1 MSEMKFPV
9 GIQSFEDLRNKGF
22 VYIDKTALVYQLVD
36 TGKYYF
42 LSRPRRFGK
51 SLLMSTIEA
60 YLSGRKDLFEG
71 LALEKLETEWTQYPI
86 LHLDLNSQKY
96 DTPEALTEVLDE
108 TLTKWETVYG
118 SNDAEIGLGRRFGGV
133 MQRAYEK
140 TGRQVV
146 VLIDEYDKPL
156 LQAYGNDDLLNDY
169 RGTLKAFY
177 GNLKSCDKYI
187 KFALLTGVT
196 KFGKVS
202 VFSDLNNLMDISMD
216 LRYAPICGITEG
228 ELHDYFDNEI
238 QLLAEAQ
245 KMTVEETYAKLK
257 EDFDGYHF
265 HEDAEGM
272 YNPFSILNTLAKRQF
287 RDYWFE
293 TGTPT
298 LLVDMLRNCDYDLAA
313 LTSEE
318 VTTDVL
324 DCIFD
329 NDNPLPVIFQS
340 GYLTIKSYDK
350 EFNTFTLCYPNR
362 EVKEGFIRFLLPYYT
377 QNKRHNTFDL
387 RRFVQDLRSG
397 RVEEFM
403 TRLQSLFADTP
414 YLLVHGGD
422 RERHYHNVI
431 YLLTRLMG
439 FYVKAE
445 YQTAAGRI
453 DMVLETSDYVYVME
467 FKLNGSAEEAL
478 QQINDK
484 GYALPFLS
492 SGKKVFK
499 IGINFSAE
507 TKSIDRWAIEE

>member
-9 GIQSFEDLRNKGF
+9 GIQQFEKIRQGGY
-22 VYIDKTALVYQLVD
+22 VYIDKTKYIYDLVD
-36 TGKYYF
+36 RGCYYF

-387 RRFVQDLRSG
+387 RRFVQDLRGG

>member
-9 GIQSFEDLRNKGF
+9 GIQQFEKLRQGGY
-22 VYIDKTALVYQLVD
+22 VYIDKTKYIYDLVD
-36 TGKYYF
+36 RGCYYF

-71 LALEKLETEWTQYPI
+71 LAIEKLETEWTQYPI

-96 DTPEALTEVLDE
+96 DTPEALTDILNNAVSQWEQTYGIVE
-108 TLTKWETVYG
+108 TEK
-118 SNDAEIGLGRRFGGV
+118 SLGMRFGGV

-298 LLVDMLRNCDYDLAA
+298 LLVNMLRNTNFDLDT
-313 LTSEE
+313 LTTEPVSSDE
-318 VTTDVL
+318 L

-329 NDNPLPVIFQS
+329 DDNPVPVIFQS
-340 GYLTIKSYDK
+340 GYLTINTYNR
-350 EFNTFTLCYPNR
+350 EFNSYTLCYPNR

-377 QNKRHNTFDL
+377 QNKKRGSFKLDN
-387 RRFVQDLRSG
+387 FVQDLRGG

-431 YLLTRLMG
+431 YLLTLLMG

-453 DMVLETSDYVYVME
+453 DMVLETSDYVYVIE

-484 GYALPFLS
+484 GYAQPFLS

-499 IGINFSAE
+499 IGVNFSAE

>member
-1 MSEMKFPV
+1 
-9 GIQSFEDLRNKGF
+9 
-22 VYIDKTALVYQLVD
+22 
-36 TGKYYF
+36 
-42 LSRPRRFGK
+42 
-51 SLLMSTIEA
+51 
-60 YLSGRKDLFEG
+60 
-71 LALEKLETEWTQYPI
+71 
-86 LHLDLNSQKY
+86 
-96 DTPEALTEVLDE
+96 
-108 TLTKWETVYG
+108 
-118 SNDAEIGLGRRFGGV
+118 
-133 MQRAYEK
+133 
-140 TGRQVV
+140 
-146 VLIDEYDKPL
+146 
-156 LQAYGNDDLLNDY
+156 
-169 RGTLKAFY
+169 
-177 GNLKSCDKYI
+177 
-187 KFALLTGVT
+187 
-196 KFGKVS
+196 
-202 VFSDLNNLMDISMD
+202 MDISMD

-387 RRFVQDLRSG
+387 RRFVQDLRGG

-492 SGKKVFK
+492 SGKKVYK

>member
-22 VYIDKTALVYQLVD
+22 VYIDKTAFVYQLVD

-108 TLTKWETVYG
+108 TLTKWETIYG

-350 EFNTFTLCYPNR
+350 EFNTYTLCYPNR

>member
-22 VYIDKTALVYQLVD
+22 VYIDKTAFVYQLVD
-36 TGKYYF
+36 TGKDCF

-238 QLLAEAQ
+238 HLLAEAQ

-272 YNPFSILNTLAKRQF
+272 YNPFSILNTF
-287 RDYWFE
+287 
-293 TGTPT
+293 
-298 LLVDMLRNCDYDLAA
+298 N
-313 LTSEE
+313 
-318 VTTDVL
+318 
-324 DCIFD
+324 
-329 NDNPLPVIFQS
+329 
-340 GYLTIKSYDK
+340 KS
-350 EFNTFTLCYPNR
+350 FC
-362 EVKEGFIRFLLPYYT
+362 GFISNGIIIHTMP
-377 QNKRHNTFDL
+377 
-387 RRFVQDLRSG
+387 
-397 RVEEFM
+397 EF
-403 TRLQSLFADTP
+403 
-414 YLLVHGGD
+414 YW
-422 RERHYHNVI
+422 
-431 YLLTRLMG
+431 
-439 FYVKAE
+439 
-445 YQTAAGRI
+445 TAI
-453 DMVLETSDYVYVME
+453 M
-467 FKLNGSAEEAL
+467 
-478 QQINDK
+478 
-484 GYALPFLS
+484 
-492 SGKKVFK
+492 
-499 IGINFSAE
+499 
-507 TKSIDRWAIEE
+507 SIL

>member
-387 RRFVQDLRSG
+387 RRFVQDLRGG

-453 DMVLETSDYVYVME
+453 DMVLETTDYVYVME

-507 TKSIDRWAIEE
+507 TKSIDRWTIEE

>member
-9 GIQSFEDLRNKGF
+9 GIQQFEKIRQGGY
-22 VYIDKTALVYQLVD
+22 VYIDKTKYIYDLVD
-36 TGKYYF
+36 RGCYYF

-202 VFSDLNNLMDISMD
+202 VFSDLNNLEDISM
-216 LRYAPICGITEG
+216 LKNYTGICGITND
-228 ELHDYFDNEI
+228 ELHQYFDLQIEE
-238 QLLAEAQ
+238 LAQ
-245 KMTVEETYAKLK
+245 DNGMTK
-257 EDFDGYHF
+257 EDAYDKLREDYDGYHF
-265 HEDAEGM
+265 CQNSEGI
-272 YNPFSILNTLAKRQF
+272 YNPFSVLNTLKNRQF

-387 RRFVQDLRSG
+387 RRFVQDLRGG

>member
-387 RRFVQDLRSG
+387 RRFVQDLRGG

-439 FYVKAE
+439 CYVKAE

-467 FKLNGSAEEAL
+467 FKLDGSAEEAL

>member
-9 GIQSFEDLRNKGF
+9 GIQQFEKLRQGGY
-22 VYIDKTALVYQLVD
+22 VYIDKTQYIYDLID
-36 TGKYYF
+36 RGCYYF

-96 DTPEALTEVLDE
+96 DTPEALTDILNNAVSQWEQIYGIVE
-108 TLTKWETVYG
+108 TEK
-118 SNDAEIGLGRRFGGV
+118 SLGMRFGGV

-156 LQAYGNDDLLNDY
+156 LQAYGNDELLNEY

-202 VFSDLNNLMDISMD
+202 VFSDLNNLEDISMIKK
-216 LRYAPICGITEG
+216 YSGICGITEK
-228 ELHDYFDNEI
+228 ELHNYFDNEVH
-238 QLLAEAQ
+238 LLAEAQ
-245 KMTVEETYAKLK
+245 NMSIEETYAKLK

-265 HEDAEGM
+265 CEDTEGM
-272 YNPFSILNTLAKRQF
+272 YNPFSVLNTLKNKQF

-298 LLVDMLRNCDYDLAA
+298 LLVNMLRNTNFDLDT
-313 LTSEE
+313 LTTEPVSSDE
-318 VTTDVL
+318 L

-329 NDNPLPVIFQS
+329 DDNPVPVIFQS
-340 GYLTIKSYDK
+340 GYLTINTYNR
-350 EFNTFTLCYPNR
+350 EFNSYTLCYPNR

-377 QNKRHNTFDL
+377 QNKKRGSFKLDY
-387 RRFVQDLRSG
+387 FVQDLRSG
-397 RVEEFM
+397 RAEEFM
-403 TRLQSLFADTP
+403 IRLKSLFADTP
-414 YLLVHGGD
+414 YLLVQGGD

-453 DMVLETSDYVYVME
+453 DMVIETANYVYVIE
-467 FKLNGSAEEAL
+467 FKLDGSAEDAL

-484 GYALPFLS
+484 GYAQPFFS
-492 SGKKVFK
+492 NGKKIYK
-499 IGINFSAE
+499 IGVNFSSE
-507 TKSIDRWAIEE
+507 TKSIDRWVIEE

>member
-1 MSEMKFPV
+1 
-9 GIQSFEDLRNKGF
+9 
-22 VYIDKTALVYQLVD
+22 
-36 TGKYYF
+36 
-42 LSRPRRFGK
+42 
-51 SLLMSTIEA
+51 
-60 YLSGRKDLFEG
+60 
-71 LALEKLETEWTQYPI
+71 
-86 LHLDLNSQKY
+86 
-96 DTPEALTEVLDE
+96 
-108 TLTKWETVYG
+108 
-118 SNDAEIGLGRRFGGV
+118 

-216 LRYAPICGITEG
+216 LRYAPICGITED

-238 QLLAEAQ
+238 KLLAEAQ

-298 LLVDMLRNCDYDLAA
+298 LLVNMLRNTNFDLDT
-313 LTSEE
+313 LTTEPVSSDE
-318 VTTDVL
+318 L

-329 NDNPLPVIFQS
+329 DDNPVPVIFQS
-340 GYLTIKSYDK
+340 GYLTINTYNR
-350 EFNTFTLCYPNR
+350 EFNSYTLCYPNR

-377 QNKRHNTFDL
+377 QNKKRGSFKLDN
-387 RRFVQDLRSG
+387 FVQDLRGG

-403 TRLQSLFADTP
+403 TRLQSLFSDTP
-414 YLLVHGGD
+414 
-422 RERHYHNVI
+422 
-431 YLLTRLMG
+431 
-439 FYVKAE
+439 
-445 YQTAAGRI
+445 
-453 DMVLETSDYVYVME
+453 
-467 FKLNGSAEEAL
+467 
-478 QQINDK
+478 
-484 GYALPFLS
+484 
-492 SGKKVFK
+492 
-499 IGINFSAE
+499 
-507 TKSIDRWAIEE
+507 

>member
-202 VFSDLNNLMDISMD
+202 VFSDLNNLEDISM
-216 LRYAPICGITEG
+216 LKNYTGICGITND
-228 ELHDYFDNEI
+228 ELHQYFDLQIEE
-238 QLLAEAQ
+238 LAQ
-245 KMTVEETYAKLK
+245 DNGMTK
-257 EDFDGYHF
+257 EDAYDKLREDYDGYHF
-265 HEDAEGM
+265 CQNSEGI
-272 YNPFSILNTLAKRQF
+272 YNPFSVLNT
-287 RDYWFE
+287 
-293 TGTPT
+293 
-298 LLVDMLRNCDYDLAA
+298 
-313 LTSEE
+313 
-318 VTTDVL
+318 
-324 DCIFD
+324 
-329 NDNPLPVIFQS
+329 
-340 GYLTIKSYDK
+340 
-350 EFNTFTLCYPNR
+350 
-362 EVKEGFIRFLLPYYT
+362 
-377 QNKRHNTFDL
+377 
-387 RRFVQDLRSG
+387 
-397 RVEEFM
+397 
-403 TRLQSLFADTP
+403 
-414 YLLVHGGD
+414 
-422 RERHYHNVI
+422 
-431 YLLTRLMG
+431 
-439 FYVKAE
+439 
-445 YQTAAGRI
+445 
-453 DMVLETSDYVYVME
+453 
-467 FKLNGSAEEAL
+467 
-478 QQINDK
+478 
-484 GYALPFLS
+484 
-492 SGKKVFK
+492 
-499 IGINFSAE
+499 
-507 TKSIDRWAIEE
+507 

>member
-22 VYIDKTALVYQLVD
+22 VYIDKTAFVYQLVD

-387 RRFVQDLRSG
+387 RRFVQDLRGG

-439 FYVKAE
+439 FYVKTE

>member
-1 MSEMKFPV
+1 
-9 GIQSFEDLRNKGF
+9 
-22 VYIDKTALVYQLVD
+22 
-36 TGKYYF
+36 
-42 LSRPRRFGK
+42 
-51 SLLMSTIEA
+51 
-60 YLSGRKDLFEG
+60 
-71 LALEKLETEWTQYPI
+71 
-86 LHLDLNSQKY
+86 
-96 DTPEALTEVLDE
+96 
-108 TLTKWETVYG
+108 
-118 SNDAEIGLGRRFGGV
+118 
-133 MQRAYEK
+133 
-140 TGRQVV
+140 
-146 VLIDEYDKPL
+146 
-156 LQAYGNDDLLNDY
+156 
-169 RGTLKAFY
+169 
-177 GNLKSCDKYI
+177 
-187 KFALLTGVT
+187 
-196 KFGKVS
+196 
-202 VFSDLNNLMDISMD
+202 
-216 LRYAPICGITEG
+216 
-228 ELHDYFDNEI
+228 
-238 QLLAEAQ
+238 
-245 KMTVEETYAKLK
+245 
-257 EDFDGYHF
+257 

-298 LLVDMLRNCDYDLAA
+298 LLVNMLRNTNFDLDT
-313 LTSEE
+313 LTTEPVSSDE
-318 VTTDVL
+318 L

-329 NDNPLPVIFQS
+329 DDNPVPVIFQS
-340 GYLTIKSYDK
+340 GYLTINTYNR
-350 EFNTFTLCYPNR
+350 EFNSYTLCYPNR

-377 QNKRHNTFDL
+377 QNKKRGSFKLDN
-387 RRFVQDLRSG
+387 FVQDLRGG

-492 SGKKVFK
+492 SDKKVYK
-499 IGINFSAE
+499 IGVNFSAE

>member
-1 MSEMKFPV
+1 MKFPV
-9 GIQSFEDLRNKGF
+9 GIQQFEKLRQGGY
-22 VYIDKTALVYQLVD
+22 VYIDKTKYIYDLVD
-36 TGKYYF
+36 RGCYYF

-71 LALEKLETEWTQYPI
+71 LAIEKLETEWTQYPI

-96 DTPEALTEVLDE
+96 DTPEALTDILNNAVSQWEQTYGIVE
-108 TLTKWETVYG
+108 TEK
-118 SNDAEIGLGRRFGGV
+118 SLGMRFGGV

-298 LLVDMLRNCDYDLAA
+298 LLVNMLRNTNFDLDT
-313 LTSEE
+313 LTTEPVSSDE
-318 VTTDVL
+318 L

-329 NDNPLPVIFQS
+329 DDNPVPVIFQS
-340 GYLTIKSYDK
+340 GYLTINTYNR
-350 EFNTFTLCYPNR
+350 EFNSYTLCYPNR

-377 QNKRHNTFDL
+377 QNKKRGSFKLDN
-387 RRFVQDLRSG
+387 FVQDLRGG

-492 SGKKVFK
+492 SGKKVYK
-499 IGINFSAE
+499 IGVNFSAE

>member
-9 GIQSFEDLRNKGF
+9 GIQQFEKLRQGGY
-22 VYIDKTALVYQLVD
+22 VYIDKTKYIYDLVD
-36 TGKYYF
+36 RGCYYF

-96 DTPEALTEVLDE
+96 DTPEALTDILNNAVSQWEQTYGIVE
-108 TLTKWETVYG
+108 TEK
-118 SNDAEIGLGRRFGGV
+118 SLGMRFGGV

-202 VFSDLNNLMDISMD
+202 VFSDLNNLEDISM
-216 LRYAPICGITEG
+216 LKNYTGICGITND
-228 ELHDYFDNEI
+228 ELHQYFDLQIEE
-238 QLLAEAQ
+238 LAQ
-245 KMTVEETYAKLK
+245 DNGMTK
-257 EDFDGYHF
+257 EDAYDKLREDYDGYHF
-265 HEDAEGM
+265 CQNSEGI
-272 YNPFSILNTLAKRQF
+272 YNPFSVLNTLKNRQF

-298 LLVDMLRNCDYDLAA
+298 LLVNMLRNTNFDLDT
-313 LTSEE
+313 LTTEPVSSDE
-318 VTTDVL
+318 L

-329 NDNPLPVIFQS
+329 DDNPVPVIFQS
-340 GYLTIKSYDK
+340 GYLTINTYNR
-350 EFNTFTLCYPNR
+350 EFNSYTLCYPNR

-377 QNKRHNTFDL
+377 QNKKRGSFKLDN
-387 RRFVQDLRSG
+387 FVQDLRGG

>member
-9 GIQSFEDLRNKGF
+9 GIQQFEKLRQGGY
-22 VYIDKTALVYQLVD
+22 VYIDKTRYIYDLVD
-36 TGKYYF
+36 RGCYYF

-96 DTPEALTEVLDE
+96 DTPEALTDILNNAVSQWEQTYGIVE
-108 TLTKWETVYG
+108 TEK
-118 SNDAEIGLGRRFGGV
+118 SLGMRFGGV

-228 ELHDYFDNEI
+228 ELHNYFDNEI
-238 QLLAEAQ
+238 QLLAESQ

-298 LLVDMLRNCDYDLAA
+298 LLVNMLRNTNFDLDT
-313 LTSEE
+313 LTTEPVSSDE
-318 VTTDVL
+318 L

-329 NDNPLPVIFQS
+329 DDNPVPVIFQS
-340 GYLTIKSYDK
+340 GYLTINTYNR
-350 EFNTFTLCYPNR
+350 EFNSYTLCYPNR

-377 QNKRHNTFDL
+377 QNKKRGSFKLDN
-387 RRFVQDLRSG
+387 FVQDLRGG

-499 IGINFSAE
+499 IGVNFSAE

>member
-96 DTPEALTEVLDE
+96 DTPEALTDILNNAVSQWEQTYGIVE
-108 TLTKWETVYG
+108 TEK
-118 SNDAEIGLGRRFGGV
+118 SLGMRFGGV

-298 LLVDMLRNCDYDLAA
+298 LLVNMLRNTNFDLDT
-313 LTSEE
+313 LTTEPVSSDE
-318 VTTDVL
+318 L

-329 NDNPLPVIFQS
+329 DDNPVPVIFQS
-340 GYLTIKSYDK
+340 GYLTINTYNR
-350 EFNTFTLCYPNR
+350 EFNSYTLCYPNR

-377 QNKRHNTFDL
+377 QNKKRGSFKLDN
-387 RRFVQDLRSG
+387 FVQDLRGG

-467 FKLNGSAEEAL
+467 FKLDGSAEEAL